1 MNNPFLK
8 LKNILVYTTLE
19 TVCYQSAL
27 ALYQMYLYYV
37 LGAEQYGIIGICF
50 SIIYV
55 GAQYA
60 NMGLDVT
67 LAPMLYTY
75 KTKSA
80 YIRSITY
87 QIALQTLLG
96 LIFVILFS
104 LIPFEPTYITQKQ
117 LIFCFLIALSENA
130 KKTLKT
136 VLHLL
141 LFHYHIACVETGYII
156 MYLSSIGVMMLL
168 GWHLSFGVIMI
179 PIFLLNLL
187 AIGLYSTIMYYH
199 WINLPKEESCIDK
212 NTWYKHAAL
221 RMQGWIYQIV
231 RSFYSPNFLVFF
243 IAAYY
248 TIEAAGIAKLISS
261 LYTAISSM
269 SRYIIV
275 TSSSVL
281 FSHTKKDLQE
291 TKSVL
296 QTAQRYTFL
305 FSIGITCSI
314 VLITG
319 IVAATN
325 SNIILCILLIA
336 LLLSEQ
342 LSIMYES
349 LLLVQ
354 EKILFLTVCY
364 IVSILGT
371 MYLKYQLSDMI
382 VYLYFGIIGIRCV
395 YLIIIYYYTYYVLHR
410 TENSLC

>member
-8 LKNILVYTTLE
+8 LKNTLVYTTVE
-19 TVCYQSAL
+19 TVCYQSML
-27 ALYQMYLYYV
+27 ALYQMYLYYA
-37 LGAEQYGIIGICF
+37 LGTEQYGIIGICF

-67 LAPMLYTY
+67 LAPMLYAY
-75 KTKSA
+75 KTKYA
-80 YIRSITY
+80 YIRSITH

-104 LIPFEPTYITQKQ
+104 VIPFEPTYITQKQ

-141 LFHYHIACVETGYII
+141 LFHYHIACIETGYII

-187 AIGLYSTIMYYH
+187 AIGLYSIIMYYH
-199 WINLPKEESCIDK
+199 WTNLPKEQDCIPK
-212 NTWYKHAAL
+212 NTWYKHADL
-221 RMQGWIYQIV
+221 RIKGWIYQIV

-248 TIEAAGIAKLISS
+248 TIEAAGMAKLISS
-261 LYTAISSM
+261 LYTAINSM

-281 FSHTKKDLQE
+281 FSHTKKDIQE
-291 TKSVL
+291 TKSAL

-314 VLITG
+314 ILITG
-319 IVAATN
+319 ILTS
-325 SNIILCILLIA
+325 SNIILCILLLA

-349 LLLVQ
+349 LLIVQ
-354 EKILFLTVCY
+354 EKILFLTACY

-371 MYLKYQLSDMI
+371 MYLKYMLSNMI
-382 VYLYFGIIGIRCV
+382 VYLYFGIIAIRCV
-395 YLIIIYYYTYYVLHR
+395 YLITIYYYTYYVLHR
-410 TENSLC
+410 TQNSLC